1 MQIEKQLKEDFENLC
16 DWFVDNK
23 LSIQFGEDKTKSNLF
38 ASKRRAKNIRQ
49 LNIKYK
55 NIYIKQHSEVTYL
68 GCVLDETMVLDN
80 GISKGLVQCINS
92 ITFKFVNNTRPYY
105 LKEIFKFALH
115 CRIDTRNKFAKL
127 KIPFRK
133 TNMGLEAISFVGDSL
148 WNSLSELI
156 KKRII

>member
-1 MQIEKQLKEDFENLC
+1 M
-16 DWFVDNK
+16 
-23 LSIQFGEDKTKSNLF
+23 SIQFGEDKTRSNVF

-68 GCVLDETMVLDN
+68 GCVLARRDDVRRAN
-80 GISKGLVQCINS
+80 GISKGLVQCINT
-92 ITFKFVNNTRPYY
+92 ITFKFVNNTRPYH

-133 TNMGLEAISFVGDSL
+133 TNMGQEAISFVGPSQ
-148 WNSLSELI
+148 WNSLPELI
-156 KKRII
+156 KKTDNLNTFKHSVKNYCLH